1 MAGKPPAKKGITFTV
16 PFPSGPSNG
25 CVRLLGLYVGSLLLV
40 IVATVA
46 LGSGILANLP
56 VIGGITSGITSTG
69 ISTTSQTAGNTSS
82 LSTGGGPVAPGQGG
96 AAINSRMSASP
107 QGGTLTS
114 WSNPPFYI
122 VQPGDTLA
130 GIAVQF
136 GTTATILK
144 QYNPTLTDNIYANQ
158 VIFLPPVNGEWLPGT
173 GRNANP

>member
-1 MAGKPPAKKGITFTV
+1 MAGKAKRGLFIPLPLPNAPA
-16 PFPSGPSNG
+16 NG
-25 CVRLLGLYVGSLLLV
+25 CVRLLLLYVLSLVLV
-40 IVATVA
+40 IGAAVA

-56 VIGGITSGITSTG
+56 VIGGVTSGITSTG
-69 ISTTSQTAGNTSS
+69 STSTSNTTSLG
-82 LSTGGGPVAPGQGG
+82 TGGGPVAPGQGG

-114 WSNPPFYI
+114 WGSPPFYI

-130 GIAVQF
+130 AIATQF
-136 GTTATILK
+136 GTTPTILK
-144 QYNPTLTDNIYANQ
+144 QYNPGLTDNIYVNQ

>member
-1 MAGKPPAKKGITFTV
+1 MAGKPPAKKGLSVTL

-25 CVRLLGLYVGSLLLV
+25 CVRLLGLYVISLVMV
-40 IVATVA
+40 IGATIA

-56 VIGGITSGITSTG
+56 IIGGVTSGITSTG
-69 ISTTSQTAGNTSS
+69 STSTGNTTA
-82 LSTGGGPVAPGQGG
+82 LGTGGGPVAPGQGG

-114 WSNPPFYI
+114 WGSPPFYI

-130 GIAVQF
+130 GIATQF

-144 QYNPTLTDNIYANQ
+144 QYNPGLTDNIYVNQ
-158 VIFLPPVNGEWLPGT
+158 VIFLPSVNGEWLPGT